1 MDSVTFEEVAVSEKV
16 IGDVYKWITEGT
28 EVNLVSF
35 NGNVIEV
42 IPPSP
47 AVFTVV
53 ETEPNM
59 KGNTSQGYTKPAKL
73 DCGATI
79 SVPGFVELGQMIRV
93 DTEKGVYMERVN

>member
-1 MDSVTFEEVAVSEKV
+1 VDYGGHRSQT
-16 IGDVYKWITEGT
+16 
-28 EVNLVSF
+28 
-35 NGNVIEV
+35 EV

-59 KGNTSQGYTKPAKL
+59 KGNTAQSYTKPAKL

-79 SVPGFVELGQMIRV
+79 SVPGFIESGQMIRV
-93 DTEKGVYMERVN
+93 DTEKGLYMDRVQ

>member
-1 MDSVTFEEVAVSEKV
+1 MDSATFEEVAVSEKV

-35 NGNVIEV
+35 KGNVIEV

-53 ETEPNM
+53 ETEPSF
-59 KGNTSQGYTKPAKL
+59 KGNTQAQGYT
-73 DCGATI
+73 
-79 SVPGFVELGQMIRV
+79 GQTRLWCHH
-93 DTEKGVYMERVN
+93 